1 VGTPVWIVRDDNALA
16 VWSARDAFKVRRIR
30 RNPAV
35 TLAPCTFRG
44 RPVGPPTAGVAEI
57 MDAAGA
63 RRVRGLIRRKYR
75 VTGPISV
82 ALSVLRR
89 GADGSVGILIRL
101 THT

>member
-1 VGTPVWIVRDDNALA
+1 
-16 VWSARDAFKVRRIR
+16 
-30 RNPAV
+30 
-35 TLAPCTFRG
+35 
-44 RPVGPPTAGVAEI
+44 

-101 THT
+101 AHT